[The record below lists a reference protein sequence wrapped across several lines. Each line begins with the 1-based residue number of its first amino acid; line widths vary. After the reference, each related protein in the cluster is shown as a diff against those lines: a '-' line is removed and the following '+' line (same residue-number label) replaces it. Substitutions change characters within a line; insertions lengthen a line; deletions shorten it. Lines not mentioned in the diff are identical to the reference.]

1 MPTTRFTQL
10 EVWKAAH
17 AVVLDVYRLSRAFP
31 DDERYTLTAQMR
43 RAAISVPAHI
53 AEGYGRRRPAD
64 KARFYT
70 MSQGSN
76 EELAYYLLLA
86 RDLGYVKEVGAF
98 DERLDT
104 VGRMLR
110 RLIERTLE
118 TAG

>member
-10 EVWKAAH
+10 DVWKTAH
-17 AVVLDVYRLSRAFP
+17 AAVLDVYRLTRAFP
-31 DDERYTLTAQMR
+31 DDERFALSLQMR
-43 RAAISVPAHI
+43 RAAISVPANI

-70 MSQGSN
+70 ISQGSN

-86 RDLGYVKEVGAF
+86 SDLGYVKDVDALE
-98 DERLDT
+98 ERLDA

-110 RLIERTLE
+110 RLTERTLE
-118 TAG
+118 GA